1 MFCALLFLFP
11 KSLVLGNDFSNFAL
25 FYYFCFLNC
34 QIQELFGKRENDQ
47 LIALSVFVGFC
58 RLKTDK
64 APFYNRFMEYSN
76 RYIPREYLALKINYC
91 IKRLNEL
98 PLVKMYNHQVKGI
111 MQKQVVIGNHKYLLD
126 SPAGQEYYK
135 IKLERDELESNLR
148 IYQTIWDNNFIG
160 TPPKVCEPQKV
171 KRTLFTG
178 NGKPLVMDKAFFD
191 SLQNDANKKHPKY
204 KSNFFNGIYYRSSA
218 ERDIAIFY
226 TEMGI
231 PFKYEPAVTIPGLP
245 NPINP
250 DFVFY
255 LKELDNCKFH
265 EHFGMKDSADYIR
278 NTKTKYGN
286 YAAAGLIPEIDIMF
300 THDKENSPFDIRY
313 LSAKLNIAVY
323 GTLTCHEFD
332 V

>member
-1 MFCALLFLFP
+1 
-11 KSLVLGNDFSNFAL
+11 
-25 FYYFCFLNC
+25 
-34 QIQELFGKRENDQ
+34 
-47 LIALSVFVGFC
+47 
-58 RLKTDK
+58 
-64 APFYNRFMEYSN
+64 MEYSN

-98 PLVKMYNHQVKGI
+98 PLVKIYNHKVKGI
-111 MQKQVVIGNHKYLLD
+111 MLKQVAVDNHKYLID
-126 SPAGQEYYK
+126 SPSGQEYYK
-135 IKLERDELESNLR
+135 IKLERDELEANLK
-148 IYQTIWDNNFIG
+148 IYQTIWDNNFKGI
-160 TPPKVCEPQKV
+160 PPQECEPQKV

-178 NGKPLVMDKAFFD
+178 DGKQLVMNKAFFD
-191 SLQNDANKKHPKY
+191 SLENDANKKHPKY
-204 KSNFFNGIYYRSSA
+204 KSNFFNGIYYRSAA

-231 PFKYEPAVTIPGLP
+231 PFKYEPAIRIPGLP

-313 LSAKLNIAVY
+313 LSAKLNGAVY
-323 GTLTCHEFD
+323 GTIICHEFD